1 MGDDLELTTFP
12 GGTRLRLRVRAG
24 ARTTAIVGAH
34 GGALK
39 LSVTAAAER
48 GKANRE
54 VVELLA
60 NTLGLPSSAVTI
72 TSGKTSKDKVV
83 EIALG
88 VEALC
93 VRLAALEKPGKP
105 KKRR

>member
-1 MGDDLELTTFP
+1 VKDDLELTPCP
-12 GGTRLRLRVRAG
+12 GGTRLRLRVKAG
-24 ARTTAIVGAH
+24 ARTTAIVGVH

-39 LSVTAAAER
+39 VSVTAAAER

-72 TSGKTSKDKVV
+72 TAGKSSQDKVV
-83 EIALG
+83 EIAASVAAVCG
-88 VEALC
+88 I
-93 VRLAALEKPGKP
+93 LAELESQ
-105 KKRR
+105 KKR